1 MLHLSSS
8 DEPVDESLVENVRA
22 EPSRK
27 IWMVR
32 DEVFNLETRLTV
44 KEYLGAGAY
53 GIVCSAYE
61 GDPSHLV
68 AIKKCKKVLHSRTMA
83 KRM

>member
-1 MLHLSSS
+1 
-8 DEPVDESLVENVRA
+8 
-22 EPSRK
+22 
-27 IWMVR
+27 MVR

-61 GDPSHLV
+61 GDPSNLV